1 MIFMNLMPPKVPP
14 HNMEAEQSVLG
25 SMLLSREAIYV
36 ALERLKSEDFYIEA
50 HRRIFEVIAELH
62 ENREPVDLITVTETL
77 RNRKMLE
84 QVGGVTYL
92 TTLTEVVPTP
102 ANITQYC
109 KIVEEKALLRRL
121 IETASKILSLA
132 YEPKDD
138 VEELVDEAERRI
150 FSIVQKRRVENFHHI
165 KDVLLSTFERIEQLY
180 NSKGG
185 ITGVPTGFP
194 DLDAMTSGLQPSDLI
209 LVAARPSMGKT
220 AFALN
225 IAQNAAIRHRIPVAI
240 FSLEMSKE
248 QLVQRMLCA
257 ESNVDSHKLRTG
269 RLEEDDWPRL
279 ARAMGPLSEAPI
291 YIDDTPGIT
300 CLEIRAKARRLK
312 AEKGLGLVVI
322 DYLQLI
328 AGRGQSENRQQEI
341 SEISRSLK
349 ALARELNVP
358 VVALSQ
364 LSRAPDVR
372 ADHRPVLSDLRESGS
387 QEQDSD
393 LVAFLYREDYYNPD
407 TDRKNIAEVII
418 AKQRNGPTGKVELV
432 WLSQYTK
439 FVSIEKHRQI
449 DAAKYA

>member
-1 MIFMNLMPPKVPP
+1 MSLTAPKVPP
-14 HNMEAEQSVLG
+14 HSVEAEQSVLG
-25 SMLLSREAIYV
+25 SMLLSKEAIYV
-36 ALERLKSEDFYIEA
+36 ALERLKSEDFYLEA
-50 HRRIFEVIAELH
+50 HRTIFDIIAELH

-84 QVGGVTYL
+84 SVGGVTYL

-102 ANITQYC
+102 ANIAQYC

-121 IETASKILSLA
+121 LEATSKILSMA
-132 YEPKDD
+132 YEPRED
-138 VEELVDEAERRI
+138 VEELLDEAERRI
-150 FSIVQKRRVENFHHI
+150 FAIVQKRRVDNFHHI
-165 KDVLLSTFERIEQLY
+165 KDVLLATFERIEQLY

-358 VVALSQ
+358 VLALSQ

-372 ADHRPVLSDLRESGS
+372 SDHRPVLSDLRESGS

-393 LVAFLYREDYYNPD
+393 LVAFLYREDYYNPN

-418 AKQRNGPTGKVELV
+418 AKQRNGPTGKVELL

-439 FVSIEKHRQI
+439 FVSIEKYRQSEE
-449 DAAKYA
+449 ARYA

>member
-1 MIFMNLMPPKVPP
+1 MSIASLKVPP
-14 HNMEAEQSVLG
+14 HSVEAEQSVLG
-25 SMLLSREAIYV
+25 SMLLSKEAIYV
-36 ALERLKSEDFYIEA
+36 ALERLKRDDFYLEA
-50 HRRIFEVIAELH
+50 HRAIFDVIAELH

-77 RNRKMLE
+77 RSRKMLE
-84 QVGGVTYL
+84 SVGGVTYL

-102 ANITQYC
+102 ANIAQYC

-121 IETASKILSLA
+121 LEATSQILSMA
-132 YEPKDD
+132 YEPRED
-138 VEELVDEAERRI
+138 VEELLDEAERKI
-150 FSIVQKRRVENFHHI
+150 FAVVQKRRVDSFHHI

-225 IAQNAAIRHRIPVAI
+225 IAQNAAIKHKIPVAI

-269 RLEEDDWPRL
+269 RLDEDDWPKL

-291 YIDDTPGIT
+291 FIDDTPAIT

-312 AEKGLGLVVI
+312 AEKGLGLIVI

-328 AGRGQSENRQQEI
+328 AGRGQTENRQQEI

-358 VVALSQ
+358 VLALSQ

-372 ADHRPVLSDLRESGS
+372 SDHRPVLSDLRESGS

-393 LVAFLYREDYYNPD
+393 LVAFLYREDYYNPN

-418 AKQRNGPTGKVELV
+418 AKQRNGPTGKVELL

-439 FVSIEKHRQI
+439 FVSIEKYRQNEE
-449 DAAKYA
+449 ARYA

>member
-1 MIFMNLMPPKVPP
+1 MSLGTPKVPP
-14 HNMEAEQSVLG
+14 HSVEAEQSVLG
-25 SMLLSREAIYV
+25 SMLLSKEAIYV
-36 ALERLKSEDFYIEA
+36 ALERLKSDDFYVEA
-50 HRRIFEVIAELH
+50 HRAIFDIIAELH

-84 QVGGVTYL
+84 SVGGVTYL

-102 ANITQYC
+102 ANIAQYC

-121 IETASKILSLA
+121 LEATAKILSMA
-132 YEPKDD
+132 YEPRDD
-138 VEELVDEAERRI
+138 VEELLDEAERRI
-150 FSIVQKRRVENFHHI
+150 FSIVQKRRVDNFHHI
-165 KDVLLSTFERIEQLY
+165 KDVLLATFERIEQLY

-358 VVALSQ
+358 VLALSQ

-372 ADHRPVLSDLRESGS
+372 SDHRPVLSDLRESGS

-393 LVAFLYREDYYNPD
+393 LVAFLYREDYYNPN

-418 AKQRNGPTGKVELV
+418 AKQRNGPTGKVELL

-439 FVSIEKHRQI
+439 FVSIEKYRQSEE
-449 DAAKYA
+449 ARYA

>member
-1 MIFMNLMPPKVPP
+1 MSLGAPKVPP
-14 HNMEAEQSVLG
+14 HSVEAEQSVLG
-25 SMLLSREAIYV
+25 SMLLSKEAIYV
-36 ALERLKSEDFYIEA
+36 ALERLKSDDFYLEA
-50 HRRIFEVIAELH
+50 HRTIFDIIAELH

-84 QVGGVTYL
+84 SVGGVTYL

-102 ANITQYC
+102 ANIAQYC

-121 IETASKILSLA
+121 LEATSKILSMA
-132 YEPKDD
+132 YEARED
-138 VEELVDEAERRI
+138 VEELLDEAERMI
-150 FSIVQKRRVENFHHI
+150 FGIIHKRRVDNFHHI
-165 KDVLLSTFERIEQLY
+165 KDVLLATFERIEQLY

-358 VVALSQ
+358 VLALSQ

-372 ADHRPVLSDLRESGS
+372 SDHRPVLSDLRESGS

-393 LVAFLYREDYYNPD
+393 LVAFLYREDYYNPN

-418 AKQRNGPTGKVELV
+418 AKQRNGPTGKVELL

-439 FVSIEKHRQI
+439 FVSIEKYRQSEE
-449 DAAKYA
+449 ARYA

>member
-1 MIFMNLMPPKVPP
+1 MSIASPKVPP
-14 HNMEAEQSVLG
+14 HSVEAEQSVLG
-25 SMLLSREAIYV
+25 SMLLSKEAIYV
-36 ALERLKSEDFYIEA
+36 ALERLKRDDFYLEA
-50 HRRIFEVIAELH
+50 HRAIFDVIAELH

-77 RNRKMLE
+77 RSRKMLE
-84 QVGGVTYL
+84 SVGGVTYL

-102 ANITQYC
+102 ANIAQYC

-121 IETASKILSLA
+121 LEATSQILSMA
-132 YEPKDD
+132 YEPRED
-138 VEELVDEAERRI
+138 VEELLDEAERKI
-150 FSIVQKRRVENFHHI
+150 FAVVQKRRVDSFHHI

-225 IAQNAAIRHRIPVAI
+225 IAQNAAIKHKIPVAI

-269 RLEEDDWPRL
+269 RLDEDDWPKL

-291 YIDDTPGIT
+291 FIDDTPAIT

-312 AEKGLGLVVI
+312 AEKGLGLIVI

-328 AGRGQSENRQQEI
+328 AGRGQTENRQQEI

-358 VVALSQ
+358 VLALSQ

-372 ADHRPVLSDLRESGS
+372 SDHRPVLSDLRESGS

-393 LVAFLYREDYYNPD
+393 LVAFLYREDYYNPN

-418 AKQRNGPTGKVELV
+418 AKQRNGPTGKVELL

-439 FVSIEKHRQI
+439 FVSIEKYRQSEE
-449 DAAKYA
+449 ARYT

>member
-1 MIFMNLMPPKVPP
+1 MNLITPKVPP
-14 HNMEAEQSVLG
+14 HSVEAEQSVLG
-25 SMLLSREAIYV
+25 SMLLSKEAIYV
-36 ALERLKSEDFYIEA
+36 ALERLKSEDFYVEA
-50 HRRIFEVIAELH
+50 HRTIFQVITELH
-62 ENREPVDLITVTETL
+62 ENREPVDIITVTETL

-84 QVGGVTYL
+84 SVGGVTYL

-102 ANITQYC
+102 ANIAQYC

-121 IETASKILSLA
+121 IEATSKILSMA

-138 VEELVDEAERRI
+138 VEELLDEAERRI
-150 FSIVQKRRVENFHHI
+150 FSIAQKRRGDNFHHI
-165 KDVLLSTFERIEQLY
+165 KDVLLATFERIEQLY

-194 DLDAMTSGLQPSDLI
+194 DLDALTSGLQPSDLI

-269 RLEEDDWPRL
+269 RLDEDDWPRL

-358 VVALSQ
+358 VLALSQ

-372 ADHRPVLSDLRESGS
+372 SDHRPVLSDLRESGS

-418 AKQRNGPTGKVELV
+418 AKQRNGPTGKVELL

-439 FVSIEKHRQI
+439 FVSIEKYRQSEEER
-449 DAAKYA
+449 YA

>member
-1 MIFMNLMPPKVPP
+1 MSLTAPKVPP
-14 HNMEAEQSVLG
+14 HSVEAEQSVLG
-25 SMLLSREAIYV
+25 SMLLSKEAIYV
-36 ALERLKSEDFYIEA
+36 ALERLKSEDFYLEA
-50 HRRIFEVIAELH
+50 HRTIFNIITELH
-62 ENREPVDLITVTETL
+62 EGREPVDLITVTETL

-84 QVGGVTYL
+84 SVGGVTYL

-102 ANITQYC
+102 ANIAQYC

-121 IETASKILSLA
+121 LEATSKILSMA
-132 YEPKDD
+132 YEPRED
-138 VEELVDEAERRI
+138 VEELLDEAERRI
-150 FSIVQKRRVENFHHI
+150 FAIVQKKRVDNFHHI

-358 VVALSQ
+358 VLALSQ

-372 ADHRPVLSDLRESGS
+372 SDHRPVLSDLRESGS

-393 LVAFLYREDYYNPD
+393 LVAFLYREDYYNPN

-418 AKQRNGPTGKVELV
+418 AKQRNGPTGKVELL

-439 FVSIEKHRQI
+439 FVSIEKYRQSEE
-449 DAAKYA
+449 ARYA

>member
-1 MIFMNLMPPKVPP
+1 MSIASPKVPP
-14 HNMEAEQSVLG
+14 HSVEAEQSVLG
-25 SMLLSREAIYV
+25 SMLLSKEAIYV
-36 ALERLKSEDFYIEA
+36 ALERLKRDDFYLEA
-50 HRRIFEVIAELH
+50 HRAIFDVIAELH

-77 RNRKMLE
+77 RSRKMLE
-84 QVGGVTYL
+84 SVGGVTYL

-102 ANITQYC
+102 ANIAQYC

-121 IETASKILSLA
+121 LEATSQILSMA
-132 YEPKDD
+132 YEPRED
-138 VEELVDEAERRI
+138 VEELLDEAERKI
-150 FSIVQKRRVENFHHI
+150 FAVVQKRRVDSFHHI

-225 IAQNAAIRHRIPVAI
+225 IAQNAAIKHKIPVAI

-269 RLEEDDWPRL
+269 RLDEDDWPKL

-291 YIDDTPGIT
+291 FIDDTPAIT

-312 AEKGLGLVVI
+312 AEKGLGLIVI

-328 AGRGQSENRQQEI
+328 AGRGQTENRQQEI

-358 VVALSQ
+358 VLALSQ

-372 ADHRPVLSDLRESGS
+372 SDHRPVLSDLRESGS

-393 LVAFLYREDYYNPD
+393 LVAFLYREDYYNPN

-418 AKQRNGPTGKVELV
+418 AKQRNGPTGKVELL

-439 FVSIEKHRQI
+439 FVSIEKYRQNEE
-449 DAAKYA
+449 ARYA

>member
-1 MIFMNLMPPKVPP
+1 MSITAPKVPP
-14 HNMEAEQSVLG
+14 HSVEAEQSVLG
-25 SMLLSREAIYV
+25 SMLLSKEAIYV
-36 ALERLKSEDFYIEA
+36 ALERLKSDDFYLEA
-50 HRRIFEVIAELH
+50 HRTIFDIIAELH

-84 QVGGVTYL
+84 SVGGVTYL

-102 ANITQYC
+102 ANIAQYC

-121 IETASKILSLA
+121 LEATSKILSMA
-132 YEPKDD
+132 YEARED
-138 VEELVDEAERRI
+138 VEELLDEAERRI
-150 FSIVQKRRVENFHHI
+150 FAIVQKRRVDNFHHI
-165 KDVLLSTFERIEQLY
+165 KDVLLATFERIEQLY

-358 VVALSQ
+358 VLALSQ

-372 ADHRPVLSDLRESGS
+372 SDHRPVLSDLRESGS

-393 LVAFLYREDYYNPD
+393 LVAFLYREDYYNPN

-418 AKQRNGPTGKVELV
+418 AKQRNGPTGKVELL

-439 FVSIEKHRQI
+439 FVSIEKYRQSEE
-449 DAAKYA
+449 ARYA

>member
-1 MIFMNLMPPKVPP
+1 MNLMPPKVPP

-50 HRRIFEVIAELH
+50 HRRIFDIIAELH
-62 ENREPVDLITVTETL
+62 ENRDPVDLITVTEAL
-77 RNRKMLE
+77 RSRKMLE
-84 QVGGVTYL
+84 EVGGVTYL
-92 TTLTEVVPTP
+92 TNLTEVVPTP
-102 ANITQYC
+102 ANIAQYC

-138 VEELVDEAERRI
+138 VEELLDEAERRI
-150 FSIVQKRRVENFHHI
+150 FGIVQKRRVDNFHHI
-165 KDVLLSTFERIEQLY
+165 KDVLLATFERIEQLY

-439 FVSIEKHRQI
+439 FVSIEKHRQSE
-449 DAAKYA
+449 AAKYA